1 MIDLS
6 AIQHLEI
13 NSPDY
18 QGLKFM
24 VISNERT
31 DTGLGILNA
40 PIMPLPTLLLGLF
53 GTPGVFYLNSVSSYD
68 PETGD
73 VVKEEPEPVIA
84 QVYPESYTTE
94 DKGAIPEVL
103 DGDIKVYVAGEAFG
117 YTNIALLTLQ
127 VRETGSITGRIS

>member
-6 AIQHLEI
+6 TIQHLEI

-53 GTPGVFYLNSVSSYD
+53 GTDATFYLNSVSSYD

-73 VVKEEPEPVIA
+73 TVENTPQPVLA
-84 QVYPESYTTE
+84 KVYPEAYTTE

-103 DGDIKVYVAGEAFG
+103 DGDIKVYVPGEAFG

-127 VRETGSITGRIS
+127 VRETGSIAARIS